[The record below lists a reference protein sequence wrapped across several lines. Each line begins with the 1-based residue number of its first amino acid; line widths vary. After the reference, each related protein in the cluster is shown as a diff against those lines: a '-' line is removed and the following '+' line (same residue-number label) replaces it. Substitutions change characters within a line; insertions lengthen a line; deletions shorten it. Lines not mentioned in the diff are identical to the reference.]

1 VKRPVR
7 TRAALAIAILAGLWC
22 LRVAL
27 WRPYGVEGNAPTDGY
42 TRVAGAVHVHTSLSD
57 GGGTPL
63 DVVDAA
69 RKAGLTFVV
78 ITDHN
83 NLDAKPHEGYRDG
96 VLVIVGSEL
105 STTAG
110 HLLALGIPDPGFRFS
125 GDASDGIA
133 DIRDLGGHAFAAH
146 PTSTR
151 EDFRWSGWDLPG
163 PWGIELLNGDSQWR
177 AAGVPR
183 LLRLAATYPFN
194 APYALA
200 GSLTNPA
207 DALARWD
214 TMLAV
219 RPVAGLMGADAHQRA
234 PLTRKIAIPFPSYSS
249 VFRLARN
256 HVLLDKPL
264 SGDPAADSKAI
275 VDALSR
281 GRSYVG
287 VDALAPAGGVSFI
300 AESGARRGTMG
311 DTMAPAADL
320 KLTVGGQMPRGAR
333 VVILKDGRPL
343 AEGRD
348 TASTAAGVGPGVYRA
363 ETRLDGWDVPWVLT
377 NPITVADPAASARR
391 EAAAAFPPDPP
402 VPAGAETIDTFNERS
417 SFAPACDSA
426 STFRDPALDATGGAD
441 GSGAALLDFSLG
453 EPTDGHPDVFCALVD
468 GRSRNLTG
476 RTGLVFGIKGDRPHR
491 IWIQVRDENS
501 ASGDEGTEWWFASVK
516 AGPDWR
522 RVTVPFAR
530 LRSINPKTDGKL
542 DLDKVRAL
550 VFVLD
555 KGSVKPGAKGRI
567 WIDDVGAY

>member
-7 TRAALAIAILAGLWC
+7 RRAVQALALLAGLWC

-27 WRPYGVEGNAPTDGY
+27 WRPYPVEGGDPADGY
-42 TRVAGAVHVHTSLSD
+42 ARVSGAVHVHTSLSD

-63 DVVDAA
+63 DVVAAA
-69 RKAGLTFVV
+69 REAGLSFVV

-83 NLDAKPHEGYRDG
+83 TLDAKPHERYRDG

-110 HLLALGIPDPGFRFS
+110 HVLALGIADPGFRFS
-125 GDASDGIA
+125 GDASDVIA

-151 EDFRWSGWDLPG
+151 EDFRWSGWSLPG

-177 AAGVPR
+177 AAGSFR
-183 LLRLAATYPFN
+183 LMRMAAAYPFN

-200 GSLTNPA
+200 GSLTNPGET
-207 DALARWD
+207 LARWD
-214 TMLAV
+214 SMLAQ
-219 RPVAGLMGADAHQRA
+219 RPAAGLMGADAHQRA
-234 PLTRKIAIPFPSYSS
+234 AVTRKLAIPFPSYRS

-264 SGDPAADSKAI
+264 SGDAVADGRAV
-275 VDALSR
+275 VDALAR

-287 VDALAPAGGVSFI
+287 VDALAPADGVSFV
-300 AESGARRGTMG
+300 AEAGGQRWTMG
-311 DTMAPAADL
+311 DTLPPVADL
-320 KLTVGGQMPRGAR
+320 HLTVGGKMPAGAR
-333 VVILKDGRPL
+333 TVILKDGNVF
-343 AEGRD
+343 AEGRGLMRVVG
-348 TASTAAGVGPGVYRA
+348 AGPGIYRA
-363 ETRLDGWDVPWVLT
+363 EIRLDGWDVPWVLT
-377 NPITVADPAASARR
+377 NAITVLAAQTLERR
-391 EAAAAFPPDPP
+391 NQAAAFPPET
-402 VPAGAETIDTFNERS
+402 PAQAPTQSIESFDEGS
-417 SFAPACDSA
+417 SFAPVCDSA
-426 STFRDPALDATGGAD
+426 STFRDPPLDATGGAD
-441 GSGAALLDFSLG
+441 GKGAALLDFSIG
-453 EPTDGHPDVFCALVD
+453 QPTDGHPDVFCALVD
-468 GRSRNLTG
+468 GRSRELTG
-476 RTGLVFGIKGDRPHR
+476 RNGLVFAIRGDRPHR
-491 IWIQVRDENS
+491 IWVQVRDENP

-516 AGPDWR
+516 AVPDWR
-522 RVTVPFAR
+522 RVSVPFAR

-555 KGSVKPGAKGRI
+555 KGSVKPGEKGRI